1 LSRRTI
7 EHSPTIAMSATEELD
22 KKLLIEE
29 AKVACMTGLLM
40 CLARE
45 QRLIYIKDLYQWMN
59 NRCGLVNQA
68 NTQPLELFVFV
79 DDTQPATDTAK
90 VRIAHV
96 APCAQALHADDRA
109 LMNYLLRR

>member
-68 NTQPLELFVFV
+68 NPSRSNCSSLSMTPSPPPTRPRCVLPMLPPVLKLYM
-79 DDTQPATDTAK
+79 PMI
-90 VRIAHV
+90 VR
-96 APCAQALHADDRA
+96 
-109 LMNYLLRR
+109 

>member
-1 LSRRTI
+1 V
-7 EHSPTIAMSATEELD
+7 D
-22 KKLLIEE
+22 
-29 AKVACMTGLLM
+29 
-40 CLARE
+40 E
-45 QRLIYIKDLYQWMN
+45 QPLWAGQPS
-59 NRCGLVNQA
+59 QP
-68 NTQPLELFVFV
+68 QPLELFVFV